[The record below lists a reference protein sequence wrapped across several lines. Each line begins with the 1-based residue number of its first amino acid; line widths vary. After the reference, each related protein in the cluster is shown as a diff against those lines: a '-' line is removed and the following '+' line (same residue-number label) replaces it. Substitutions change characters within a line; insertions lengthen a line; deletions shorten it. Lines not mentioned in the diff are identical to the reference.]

1 MIIKEI
7 LKLYNFHLLP
17 RTVGIPQQFTVFNFS
32 QIENFFKRYNGK
44 KPLYISHNTFSGPY
58 IYYSNIFFDFDRKEG
73 LENELQKE
81 VLSLAEYFKD
91 NNWKFKINF
100 TGNSFHVFLYVK
112 PFTAHKNNIDVK
124 KFQRSIK
131 DELNLKF
138 LDLNS
143 AEPKKLTR
151 MPLSRYVKDD
161 IITDKYVIPISID
174 QLTWDYKDIV
184 EDSQNMVIHLQN
196 GGEEADLKDMLW
208 REVEF
213 IEDKQN
219 IFFDW
224 YKLPDDKFKYYVKII
239 VNNLYDEIFSTHPS
253 NTCRFLTV
261 LKIKNFGID
270 MYGAIQIINRISD
283 MAKWDNR
290 NVEAIEK
297 HVRYIYSEN
306 YKLVRDVYE

>member
-1 MIIKEI
+1 
-7 LKLYNFHLLP
+7 
-17 RTVGIPQQFTVFNFS
+17 
-32 QIENFFKRYNGK
+32 
-44 KPLYISHNTFSGPY
+44 
-58 IYYSNIFFDFDRKEG
+58 
-73 LENELQKE
+73 
-81 VLSLAEYFKD
+81 
-91 NNWKFKINF
+91 
-100 TGNSFHVFLYVK
+100 
-112 PFTAHKNNIDVK
+112 
-124 KFQRSIK
+124 
-131 DELNLKF
+131 
-138 LDLNS
+138 
-143 AEPKKLTR
+143 
-151 MPLSRYVKDD
+151 
-161 IITDKYVIPISID
+161 
-174 QLTWDYKDIV
+174 
-184 EDSQNMVIHLQN
+184 MVIHLQN